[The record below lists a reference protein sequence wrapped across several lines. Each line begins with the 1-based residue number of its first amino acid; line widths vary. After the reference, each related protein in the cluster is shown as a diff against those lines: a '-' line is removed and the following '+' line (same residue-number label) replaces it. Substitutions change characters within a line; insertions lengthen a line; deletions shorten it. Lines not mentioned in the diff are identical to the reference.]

1 MTEKIKNFQD
11 LSLELTGEQIN
22 RKADLCSILS
32 LPYTRYYIL
41 INIGGDIMLNKI
53 LLRKIKFPL
62 LLRGAFS
69 FCHSRLSAVP
79 AQAGESENPSSL
91 SLRGALSH
99 VIARER
105 SDRSNLNYSG
115 FSLIELMVAVVILSM
130 VIFGIFQAYSA
141 GFMGMADARD
151 RTVATNYAQEA
162 MEDVKNM
169 DFELITNENLSTPEI
184 IDGKFNRVVTISD
197 EYDNLKKITTRV
209 FWTNRKGQIINI
221 DTTMHINK
229 TQFNPGVAA
238 KIILYA
244 NPYYTV
250 LPSSGIV
257 NLIAIVKDENGNTKI
272 DWDDGDI
279 HFAVLGTGYS
289 DFPKDNVG
297 SYLGYLGN
305 TPGADEIAIIPT
317 NGKAETT
324 FTASNYTIGSDIQQ
338 GDVIIKAWI
347 VSPDI
352 TSNPI
357 TITVTLDVVRI
368 DLSAD
373 PTSIKADG
381 TSTSTV
387 TAALK
392 NSGGITVEDATNN
405 ITFHI
410 SGEGTFVNSE
420 GVALPNTITLTPPN
434 VPGGIATILVKSINN
449 TPGVASVTASSE
461 GLLSDTVNVITTGD
475 PHSISVS
482 VNPVFIYTDN
492 LIGTEVTVTIKDV
505 NGNPVKY
512 TGSINLSISGG
523 TGTFSINPVNFSDA
537 TSAFTTFSSTTP
549 GIIIIIASGGV
560 GLISGSATIEVR
572 SALIAD
578 NITLTAVPQNILAG
592 GGNTSEITATVKQGT
607 TTVSKY
613 NNDITFKIISDT
625 SLSKDAVISFNSNN
639 YATNVPLTI
648 TGIDYGNDGVA
659 VVQLLPASNVG
670 TVTIKVSTYNSLG
683 TYIEKTINVGFYSN
697 AHHINLS
704 AIPQQM
710 LVNGETCTI
719 TATIVDASDTLVSN
733 YNEEIT
739 FTILEGRPS
748 TVKFTL
754 SNTSSLTQTVINGVS
769 PVGLTSQ
776 SKAGTVK
783 MRATSFTGT
792 STIEGYLN
800 IPVGIIVGLA
810 NPPNIIYNN
819 TTKEVNFDINVQGA
833 ALILEEMKVSW
844 LPVVTSESLKEIKV
858 NGIGVYSSSAS
869 NGVVVDV
876 TDTTLAQGVSNIK
889 MYFDP
894 GANISGKTINVV
906 FNPNSG
912 SYLVVVTVP

>member
-1 MTEKIKNFQD
+1 
-11 LSLELTGEQIN
+11 
-22 RKADLCSILS
+22 
-32 LPYTRYYIL
+32 
-41 INIGGDIMLNKI
+41 
-53 LLRKIKFPL
+53 
-62 LLRGAFS
+62 
-69 FCHSRLSAVP
+69 
-79 AQAGESENPSSL
+79 
-91 SLRGALSH
+91 
-99 VIARER
+99 
-105 SDRSNLNYSG
+105 
-115 FSLIELMVAVVILSM
+115 MVAVVILSM

-162 MEDVKNM
+162 MEDIKNM
-169 DFELITNENLSTPEI
+169 EFELITNENLSTPEI

-209 FWTNRKGQIINI
+209 FWNNRRGEIINI
-221 DTTMHINK
+221 NTTMYINK
-229 TQFNPGVAA
+229 TQFNPGAAA

-257 NLIAIVKDENGNTKI
+257 NLIAIIKDENGNTKI

-289 DFPKDNVG
+289 DFPEGSVG

-392 NSGGITVEDATNN
+392 NSGVETVEDATNDV
-405 ITFHI
+405 TFYI

-420 GVALPNTITLTPPN
+420 GVALPNTTTISPTN
-434 VPGGIATILVKSINN
+434 GIVTIYVKSINN
-449 TPGVASVTASSE
+449 TPGTAIVTASSE
-461 GLLSDTVNVITTGD
+461 GLLSDSVSIIATGS
-475 PHSISVS
+475 PYSISVS
-482 VNPVFIYTDN
+482 VNPVFIYTDD
-492 LIGTEVTVTIKDV
+492 LIGTEVTITIKDV
-505 NGNPVKY
+505 KGNPVKY
-512 TGSINLSISGG
+512 TGSIDLSISGG
-523 TGTFSINPVNFSDA
+523 TGTFGNNSPYFDNAP
-537 TSAFTTFSSTTP
+537 SAYTTFSSNTP
-549 GIIIIIASGGV
+549 GIITITASGG
-560 GLISGSATIEVR
+560 GLILGSTTIEVR
-572 SALIAD
+572 SALVAD

-592 GGNTSEITATVKQGT
+592 GGVTSEITATVKQGT
-607 TTVSKY
+607 TTISKY
-613 NNDITFKIISDT
+613 NKDITFQIISDT
-625 SLSKDAVISFNSNN
+625 SFSKNAVLSFNSST
-639 YATNVPLTI
+639 YATNVPLNI
-648 TGIDYGNDGVA
+648 TGSDYGNDGVA

-670 TVTIKVSTYNSLG
+670 TVTIRVSTYNSLG

-754 SNTSSLTQTVINGVS
+754 SNTSNLTQTVINGVS
-769 PVGLTSQ
+769 SVGLTSQ

-792 STIEGYLN
+792 STISGYLN
-800 IPVGIIVGLA
+800 IPVGITLA
-810 NPPNIIYNN
+810 LAVPPNISYNN
-819 TTKEVNFDINVQGA
+819 ISKEVNFNINIQGA
-833 ALILEEMKVSW
+833 ALILEEMQVSW
-844 LPVVTSESLKEIKV
+844 SPVASESLKEIKV

-894 GANISGKTINVV
+894 GANMSGKTINVV

>member
-1 MTEKIKNFQD
+1 
-11 LSLELTGEQIN
+11 
-22 RKADLCSILS
+22 
-32 LPYTRYYIL
+32 
-41 INIGGDIMLNKI
+41 
-53 LLRKIKFPL
+53 
-62 LLRGAFS
+62 
-69 FCHSRLSAVP
+69 
-79 AQAGESENPSSL
+79 
-91 SLRGALSH
+91 
-99 VIARER
+99 
-105 SDRSNLNYSG
+105 
-115 FSLIELMVAVVILSM
+115 
-130 VIFGIFQAYSA
+130 
-141 GFMGMADARD
+141 MADSRD

-162 MEDVKNM
+162 MENIKNM
-169 DFELITNENLSTPEI
+169 EFELITNENLSTPEI

-197 EYDNLKKITTRV
+197 EHDNLKKITTRV
-209 FWTNRKGQIINI
+209 FWNNRKGETINI
-221 DTTMHINK
+221 DTTMFINK
-229 TQFNPGVAA
+229 TQFNPGAAA

-250 LPSSGIV
+250 LPSAGIV
-257 NLIAIVKDENGNTKI
+257 NLIAVIKDKNGNTKI

-289 DFPKDNVG
+289 DFPKNNMG

-305 TPGADEIAIIPT
+305 NPETDEIAITPT

-324 FTASNYTIGSDIQQ
+324 FTASEYKIGVDVQQ
-338 GDVIIKAWI
+338 GDVLIKAW
-347 VSPDI
+347 VTSPDI
-352 TSNPI
+352 TSNAI

-368 DLSAD
+368 DLLAD
-373 PTSIKADG
+373 PTSIEADG
-381 TSTSTV
+381 ISTSIV

-392 NSGGITVEDATNN
+392 NSGDITVKDATNN

-420 GVALPNTITLTPPN
+420 EVALPNTITLTPPD

-505 NGNPVKY
+505 NENPVKY

-523 TGTFSINPVNFSDA
+523 TGTFSINPVNFSDV

-549 GIIIIIASGGV
+549 GIITITASGGV

-607 TTVSKY
+607 TTVSNY
-613 NNDITFKIISDT
+613 NNDIIFQIISDT

-648 TGIDYGNDGVA
+648 TGIDYDNDGVA

-670 TVTIKVSTYNSLG
+670 IVTIRVSTYNSLG

-697 AHHINLS
+697 AHHIKLS
-704 AIPQQM
+704 AVPQKM

-719 TATIVDASDTLVSN
+719 TATIVDASGNLVSN
-733 YNEEIT
+733 YNEGIT
-739 FTILEGRPS
+739 FTILEGWPKNA
-748 TVKFTL
+748 KFALT
-754 SNTSSLTQTVINGVS
+754 NTSNLTQTVINGVI
-769 PVGLTSQ
+769 PVDLTSQ
-776 SKAGTVK
+776 NKAGTVK

-800 IPVGIIVGLA
+800 IPVGITLA
-810 NPPNIIYNN
+810 LAVSPPISYNN
-819 TTKEVNFDINVQGA
+819 TLKEVSFNINIQGA
-833 ALILEEMKVSW
+833 VLILEEMKVSW
-844 LPVVTSESLKEIKV
+844 LPVVASESLNKIKV
-858 NGIGVYSSSAS
+858 NEIVVYNSSAS
-869 NGVVVDV
+869 SGVVVDV
-876 TDTTLAQGVSNIK
+876 TDTTLSTGISNIK
-889 MYFDP
+889 MCFTLDTTM
-894 GANISGKTINVV
+894 SGKNVNV
-906 FNPNSG
+906 TFNPNSG
-912 SYLVVVTVP
+912 DYSVDFSVP

>member
-1 MTEKIKNFQD
+1 
-11 LSLELTGEQIN
+11 
-22 RKADLCSILS
+22 
-32 LPYTRYYIL
+32 
-41 INIGGDIMLNKI
+41 MLNKI

-62 LLRGAFS
+62 SWRGAFS

-79 AQAGESENPSSL
+79 ACLRAYTHRQAQAGESENPSSL

>member
-1 MTEKIKNFQD
+1 
-11 LSLELTGEQIN
+11 L
-22 RKADLCSILS
+22 ILD
-32 LPYTRYYIL
+32 TRYYIL
-41 INIGGDIMLNKI
+41 INIGGDFMLNKI

-62 LLRGAFS
+62 
-69 FCHSRLSAVP
+69 
-79 AQAGESENPSSL
+79 
-91 SLRGALSH
+91 SLRAKQ
-99 VIARER
+99 
-105 SDRSNLNYSG
+105 RSNLSG

-162 MEDVKNM
+162 MEDIKNM

-197 EYDNLKKITTRV
+197 EHNNLKKITTRV
-209 FWTNRKGQIINI
+209 FWNNRRGEIINI
-221 DTTMHINK
+221 NTTMYINK
-229 TQFNPGVAA
+229 TQFNPGAAA

-250 LPSSGIV
+250 LPSSGVV
-257 NLIAIVKDENGNTKI
+257 NLIAVIKDENGNTKI

-279 HFAVLGTGYS
+279 YFAVLGNGYS
-289 DFPKDNVG
+289 DFPKNSEG
-297 SYLGYLGN
+297 SYLGYLGDVSGTN
-305 TPGADEIAIIPT
+305 KIAITPT

-324 FTASNYTIGSDIQQ
+324 FTASNYTIDGNVQQ
-338 GDVIIKAWI
+338 GDVIIKAW
-347 VSPDI
+347 VTSPDI
-352 TSNPI
+352 TSNAI

-368 DLSAD
+368 DLSAT
-373 PTSIKADG
+373 PTSIKANG
-381 TSTSTV
+381 TSTSIV

-392 NSGGITVEDATNN
+392 NSGDITVEDATNN
-405 ITFHI
+405 ITFNI

-420 GVALPNTITLTPPN
+420 GVALPNTVILTPPD
-434 VPGGIATILVKSINN
+434 VLGGIATIYVKSINN
-449 TPGVASVTASSE
+449 TPGTAIVTASSE
-461 GLLSDTVNVITTGD
+461 GLLSDTVNIITTGN

-482 VNPVFIYTDN
+482 VNPVLIYTDD
-492 LIGTEVTVTIKDV
+492 LIGATVTVTINDV

-512 TGSINLSISGG
+512 TGTINLSTSGG
-523 TGTFSINPVNFSDA
+523 TGNFSINPVNFSDV
-537 TSAFTTFSSTTP
+537 TSASTTFSSTTP
-549 GIIIIIASGGV
+549 GIITITASGG
-560 GLISGSATIEVR
+560 GLIPGSANIEVR

-578 NITLTAVPQNILAG
+578 DIILTAVPQNILTG
-592 GGNTSEITATVKQGT
+592 GENTSVITATVKQGA

-613 NNDITFKIISDT
+613 NKNITFQIISDT
-625 SLSKDAVISFNSNN
+625 SFSKNAVLYFNFNT

-648 TGIDYGNDGVA
+648 TGNDYGNDGVA

-670 TVTIKVSTYNSLG
+670 TATIRVSTYNSLG

-704 AIPQQM
+704 AVPQKM
-710 LVNGETCTI
+710 SVGGNTCTV
-719 TATIVDASDTLVSN
+719 TANIVDISDTPVSN
-733 YNEEIT
+733 YNESIT

-754 SNTSSLTQTVINGVS
+754 SNTSNLIQTVNNGVS
-769 PVGLTSQ
+769 SVELTSQ
-776 SKAGTVK
+776 SKASTVK

-792 STIEGYLN
+792 STISGYLN
-800 IPVGIIVGLA
+800 IPVGITLA
-810 NPPNIIYNN
+810 LAVPPNISYNKIS
-819 TTKEVNFDINVQGA
+819 KEVNFNINIQGA
-833 ALILEEMKVSW
+833 ALILEEMQVSW
-844 LPVVTSESLKEIKV
+844 SPVASESLKEIKV

-876 TDTTLAQGVSNIK
+876 TDTTLSEGVSNIK
-889 MYFDP
+889 MYFDSV
-894 GANISGKTINVV
+894 ANMSGKTINIV

-912 SYLVVVTVP
+912 SYLVVVLIP